1 MVQMVSPFIWGV
13 FLTLDRERLNF
24 ILQKLH
30 FLTFLS
36 FCLRISHFVI
46 LCFLRN
52 KFDDLITALINK
64 TIQLKLYHL
73 KSSKIWNP
81 KLNFLLFRC
90 LFLRIFLKDI
100 TFFLLFILFSI
111 MQYQTVYYFLQFPW
125 VFPKWEQN
133 TF

>member
-1 MVQMVSPFIWGV
+1 MVQMVSPFKWGV

-30 FLTFLS
+30 FLIFLS
-36 FCLRISHFVI
+36 FCLRISYFAI

-52 KFDDLITALINK
+52 KFDDLITSLINK
-64 TIQLKLYHL
+64 TIQLYHL
-73 KSSKIWNP
+73 KSSKIWNL